1 MASILL
7 VYPSPEAQKDWR
19 FGFSL
24 NLLYLSSIL
33 KQAGHQVFFKDYS
46 VENLD
51 LYALTELFS
60 QIDVAIIE
68 FDSFPLKRALNIHNG
83 EFLAEFIKHN
93 NQDIKTIAFGY
104 DCILKPRMIPNID
117 YVLTQEPEK
126 AIVYIVGRL
135 LGKMQINNRDLSDMI
150 LEDLDDLPFPDRKI
164 LSNYAEHGGTI
175 NRKPR
180 LAKSTLIQTSRGCM
194 NTCRFCQRKGWANQY
209 HEHSIDY
216 VVNEFNEIAAGGY
229 INVWISDDNFTFNL
243 KRAKKILI
251 RLIIDKL
258 TDGMHVAL
266 SSWTNIDFEFLEL
279 AKQANVSVISIGVE
293 STSQEILKFYNK
305 QINLDKTE
313 ELVRF
318 ADRLGIYCVG
328 NFIIGA
334 PMETEKT
341 INDTFEYMMRVP
353 FDQVNV
359 KILDYMLGADL
370 YQELPDDK
378 RDNERHVFA
387 CKETGLN
394 NFTLEYLKNRI
405 STFYKEF
412 TASRREQ
419 FIKKSS
425 RFGLPYKI
433 YTLKERE

>member
-1 MASILL
+1 MANILL
-7 VYPSPEAQKDWR
+7 IYPSPEAQKDRR

-33 KQAGHQVFFKDYS
+33 KQAGHQVFLKDYS
-46 VENLD
+46 VDNLD
-51 LYALTELFS
+51 LYALTELLS

-83 EFLAEFIKHN
+83 ESLAEFIKHK
-93 NQDIKTIAFGY
+93 NQEIKTIAFGY
-104 DCILKPRMIPNID
+104 DCILKPRMIQNID

-126 AIVYIVGRL
+126 SIIYIVERL
-135 LGKMQINNRDLSDMI
+135 LGQMEIANNELTNMT
-150 LEDLDDLPFPDRKI
+150 LKDLDNLPFPDRKI
-164 LSNYAEHGGTI
+164 LSSYAEHGGTI
-175 NRKPR
+175 NRKPK

-216 VVNEFNEIAAGGY
+216 VIKEFNEIAVCGY
-229 INVWISDDNFTFNL
+229 INVWICDDNFTFNR
-243 KRAKKILI
+243 KRAKEILS
-251 RLIIDKL
+251 RLINEKL
-258 TDGMHVAL
+258 TEGMHVAL
-266 SSWTNIDFEFLEL
+266 SSWSNIDFEFLEL

-313 ELVRF
+313 ALVRF
-318 ADRLGIYCVG
+318 ADHLGIYCVG

-341 INDTFEYMMRVP
+341 ITDTFEYMMKVP

-359 KILDYMLGADL
+359 KILDYMVGADL

-378 RDNERHVFA
+378 KNSERHVFA

-394 NFTLEYLKNRI
+394 DFPLEYLKNRI
-405 STFYKEF
+405 RTFLKEF
-412 TASRREQ
+412 TTSRREH
-419 FIKKSS
+419 FSKKAS
-425 RFGLPYKI
+425 RFGLPYEI
-433 YTLKERE
+433 YEHDC